1 MAEAAAEATEVLD
14 AELRE
19 LERALRES
27 PRDSALARRLIAAL
41 RRAGH
46 VGDPPPDDAAEPVP
60 NPGFVKGDLALV
72 VRRARPRAA
81 FAWLP
86 EMDGLVGE
94 LLPVLRLERDGLGA
108 VLEGPSAREARWE
121 GDPVVGRSVGFAS
134 LWRL

>member
-1 MAEAAAEATEVLD
+1 VLD

-27 PRDSALARRLIAAL
+27 PRDSALARRFLAAL

-46 VGDPPPDDAAEPVP
+46 VGDPPPDDAVEPLK
-60 NPGFVKGDLALV
+60 NPGFEKGDLAFV

-81 FAWLP
+81 FTWLP
-86 EMDGLVGE
+86 EMDSLVGE
-94 LLPVLRLERDGLGA
+94 LVPISRLERDGLGA
-108 VLEGPSAREARWE
+108 VLEGPSLRESRWE
-121 GDPVVGRSVGFAS
+121 GDPPVGRSFGFAS